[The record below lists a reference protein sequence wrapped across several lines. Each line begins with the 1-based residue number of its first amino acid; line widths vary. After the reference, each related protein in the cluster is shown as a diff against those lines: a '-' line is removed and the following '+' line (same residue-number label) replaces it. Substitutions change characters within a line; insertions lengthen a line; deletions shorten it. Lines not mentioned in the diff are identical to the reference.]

1 MRVTPTELDGVLL
14 IEPGVFE
21 DERGFFLESYQRERY
36 REAGIPF
43 DFVLDGQSRSNA
55 GTLRGLH
62 YQEPSAQGKLVQVAH
77 GAIFDVAVDIR
88 RGSPNFG
95 RWLGVELSGENHR
108 QVWIPSGFAHGFLTL
123 TDATDVLYKCTDYY
137 APQHEHRILWSDP
150 GIGIVW
156 PMLDVALQVSA
167 KDAAGQLLS
176 MARSLPSYGGN
187 MTTAKAPRAR

>member
-14 IEPGVFE
+14 IEPSVFE

-36 REAGIPF
+36 REVGIPF
-43 DFVLDGQSRSNA
+43 DFVLDGHSRSNKGA
-55 GTLRGLH
+55 LRGLH
-62 YQEPSAQGKLVQVAH
+62 YQEPNAQGKLVQVTH

-95 RWLGVELSGENHR
+95 GWLGIELSGENHR
-108 QVWIPSGFAHGFLTL
+108 QIWIPPGFAHGFLTL

-137 APQHEHRILWSDP
+137 APQHEHRILWNDP
-150 GIGIVW
+150 NIGIVW
-156 PMLDVALQVSA
+156 PMSGMALQVSP

-176 MARSLPSYGGN
+176 VALSLPSYVGN
-187 MTTAKAPRAR
+187 TTNATEPQAH